1 MNYPVFIAGA
11 DNAFGNGT
19 IAGGIGA
26 DFTLR
31 SSDATDRTLAN
42 SISRTNA
49 SAGTIVFGSAGTG
62 NLTIQGGFSST
73 NGNNNLGG
81 IQVDN
86 AWTQINGVVASTS
99 TTHTLTKT
107 GNGTLILNGNNT
119 YTLATTISAGT
130 LQIGASGRLG
140 GGSYAGNLTNNAAFI
155 YSGTNNQTLSGIIS
169 GTGAL
174 TQNNS
179 SSTLTLSGNNTY
191 TGATTINAGTIEI
204 GAAGRLGGGSYSGN
218 IANSG
223 TLIYSGT
230 NNQTLSGIISGI
242 GALTQ
247 NAASTL
253 TLSGANTY
261 SGATTISAGTLTIG
275 GAGQLGS
282 GSYSGS
288 IANSGTF
295 IYASSANQTLSG
307 IISGTGALT
316 MNGASTLTLTGTS
329 TFNGSTTI
337 SGGKL
342 VVNGS
347 AANSAVTIGSGATL
361 AGSGTVGA
369 VTVQSGGFIAPG
381 NSPGNINVSTLTLGG
396 GGGYT
401 WEVANVAGTAGFDW
415 DLITVGGG
423 SGAATITANA
433 TNQFTIYI
441 SGNPTGWDTN
451 NSTSWNII
459 DWGTVTNFDAS
470 FFSVNTTAF
479 TGAAPV
485 GTWAVSNTGGYLNL
499 AYTAGD
505 PTWNGGTGNWSTG
518 FIPTV
523 NGNNKNIYFVGNS
536 TATATNNIAIGT
548 VASVASITFNS
559 TAGAFTLDA
568 NPGSAGYDT
577 ASALQ
582 LNGNIVNNSNAT
594 QTINLA
600 LTSNAT
606 RVYDAAAGNL
616 AIGGA
621 IGGVGGLTKN
631 GSGTLTLSGNNT
643 YAGSTTINNGTLNAN
658 STNALG
664 SNNTVQVNGGTLLVT
679 ADDAINGMTV
689 TLNSTSTTVAGLAF
703 NGTYSGLVDNLTLS
717 KNSII
722 DLGDGSVSIM
732 FDTFVMSTYTLDI
745 YNWTGTTL
753 WGGGTGNDTDK
764 VYFGDDLSDA
774 ALAKIYF
781 HSGAVGG
788 GDSFLGSG
796 YDLGLQQTSWD
807 SGLEGYHIIPVPEP
821 ETYATGLLLLL
832 GGAWWMWKRKPK
844 AV

>member
-1 MNYPVFIAGA
+1 MK
-11 DNAFGNGT
+11 NGT
-19 IAGGIGA
+19 
-26 DFTLR
+26 
-31 SSDATDRTLAN
+31 
-42 SISRTNA
+42 
-49 SAGTIVFGSAGTG
+49 
-62 NLTIQGGFSST
+62 
-73 NGNNNLGG
+73 
-81 IQVDN
+81 
-86 AWTQINGVVASTS
+86 
-99 TTHTLTKT
+99 
-107 GNGTLILNGNNT
+107 
-119 YTLATTISAGT
+119 
-130 LQIGASGRLG
+130 
-140 GGSYAGNLTNNAAFI
+140 
-155 YSGTNNQTLSGIIS
+155 
-169 GTGAL
+169 
-174 TQNNS
+174 
-179 SSTLTLSGNNTY
+179 STLTLSGNNTY
-191 TGATTINAGTIEI
+191 SGTTTINAGTLTVSGGSAIVDTGAVTIASGAAFNI
-204 GAAGRLGGGSYSGN
+204 GANETVGSIAGAGN
-218 IANSG
+218 IALGSYTLTSGGDNSS
-223 TLIYSGT
+223 T
-230 NNQTLSGIISGI
+230 TLSGVISGTGNLI
-242 GALTQ
+242 KSGTGNL
-247 NAASTL
+247 TL
-253 TLSGANTY
+253 TGISTFNGN
-261 SGATTISAGTLTIG
+261 TTISA
-275 GAGQLGS
+275 
-282 GSYSGS
+282 
-288 IANSGTF
+288 
-295 IYASSANQTLSG
+295 
-307 IISGTGALT
+307 
-316 MNGASTLTLTGTS
+316 
-329 TFNGSTTI
+329 
-337 SGGKL
+337 GKL

-347 AANSAVTIGSGATL
+347 AANSAVTIGNGATL
-361 AGSGTVGA
+361 AGGGTVGA
-369 VTVQSGGFIAPG
+369 VTVGAGGLIAPG
-381 NSPGNINVSTLTLGG
+381 NSPGNIYASTLTLGG

-401 WEVANVAGTAGFDW
+401 WEVANVTGTAGLDW

-479 TGAAPV
+479 TGTAPV

-499 AYTAGD
+499 AYNAGD

-536 TATATNNIAIGT
+536 TATATNDIAIGT

-568 NPGSAGYDT
+568 NSGSAGYDT

-606 RVYDAAAGNL
+606 RVYDAASGNL
-616 AIGGA
+616 VIGGA
-621 IGGVGGLTKN
+621 ISGVGGLTKN

-664 SNNTVQVNGGTLLVT
+664 SNNTVQVNGGSLLVS

-753 WGGGTGNDTDK
+753 WNGGTGNDTDK
-764 VYFGDDLSDA
+764 VYFGPDLTDA
-774 ALAKIYF
+774 ALAKIRF
-781 HSGAVGG
+781 HSGAVGV

-796 YDLGLQQTSWD
+796 YDLGLQETSWD
-807 SGLEGYHIIPVPEP
+807 SGLDGYHIIPVPEP